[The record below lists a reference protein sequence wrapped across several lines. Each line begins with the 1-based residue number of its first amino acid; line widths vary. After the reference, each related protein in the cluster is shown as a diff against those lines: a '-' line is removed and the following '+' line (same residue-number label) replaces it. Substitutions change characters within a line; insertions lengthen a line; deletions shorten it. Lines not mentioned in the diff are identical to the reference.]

1 MGLENMS
8 TLDFTP
14 MNEGPDSTQFSERE
28 LIEIELLLQ
37 GIYKLYGYDFRNYA
51 LPSLRRRIWHQVH
64 LEQLQSISGLQEKIL
79 HDRLALDRF
88 LSNLSIPV
96 TEMFRDPE
104 MFGVFKQQI
113 IPLLRTYP
121 YIRIWHAGCS
131 TGEEVYSMAIM
142 LHEAGL
148 YDKARIYATD
158 MNSESL
164 KTAKEGIISLAKVDL
179 YKQNYALSG
188 GTEDFSKYYT
198 AKYKSA
204 IFQPFLRKNIVFAE
218 HNLVT
223 DSSFNEFHVIL
234 CRNVMIYFDET
245 LRNKVHGLL
254 HDSLGTLGVL
264 VLGSKESIEFTPY
277 ARYYEP
283 MHQSEKIYRKIR

>member
-1 MGLENMS
+1 
-8 TLDFTP
+8 
-14 MNEGPDSTQFSERE
+14 
-28 LIEIELLLQ
+28 
-37 GIYKLYGYDFRNYA
+37 
-51 LPSLRRRIWHQVH
+51 
-64 LEQLQSISGLQEKIL
+64 
-79 HDRLALDRF
+79 
-88 LSNLSIPV
+88 
-96 TEMFRDPE
+96 
-104 MFGVFKQQI
+104 
-113 IPLLRTYP
+113 
-121 YIRIWHAGCS
+121 
-131 TGEEVYSMAIM
+131 MAIM
-142 LHEAGL
+142 LYEAGL

-164 KTAKEGIISLAKVDL
+164 KTAKEGIMSLAKVEL
-179 YKQNYALSG
+179 YKKNYALSG

-283 MHQSEKIYRKIR
+283 MHGTEKVYRKIR